1 MKAKVVKI
9 KIVPLNAKQARGDL
23 MSVEALC
30 MLLISANL
38 LQPKSIQRG
47 KY

>member
-1 MKAKVVKI
+1 MKTEVVKVNV
-9 KIVPLNAKQARGDL
+9 VPLNAKQTRGDL

-30 MLLISANL
+30 MLLISANM
-38 LQPKSIQRG
+38 LQPTSTQRG